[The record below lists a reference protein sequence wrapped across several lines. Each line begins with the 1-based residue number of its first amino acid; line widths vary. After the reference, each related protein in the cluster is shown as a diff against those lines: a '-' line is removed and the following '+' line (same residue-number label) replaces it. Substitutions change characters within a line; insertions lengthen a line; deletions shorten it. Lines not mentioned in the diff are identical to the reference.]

1 MSQLID
7 ARLSDYFVQGNIRIG
22 QGMLEDALRLH
33 KKGLDIRKK
42 VLKDHIQTAASC
54 YRTGDLLDRL
64 GQHEAA
70 M

>member
-1 MSQLID
+1 M
-7 ARLSDYFVQGNIRIG
+7 QGNIRIG

-33 KKGLDIRKK
+33 QKGLDIRKK
-42 VLKDHIQTAASC
+42 VLRDHVQTAASC

-64 GQHEAA
+64 GQQEAA

>member
-1 MSQLID
+1 
-7 ARLSDYFVQGNIRIG
+7 
-22 QGMLEDALRLH
+22 MLRDALRLH
-33 KKGLDIRKK
+33 TIGLEIRKK
-42 VLKDHIQTAASC
+42 VLGDHIQTAASC